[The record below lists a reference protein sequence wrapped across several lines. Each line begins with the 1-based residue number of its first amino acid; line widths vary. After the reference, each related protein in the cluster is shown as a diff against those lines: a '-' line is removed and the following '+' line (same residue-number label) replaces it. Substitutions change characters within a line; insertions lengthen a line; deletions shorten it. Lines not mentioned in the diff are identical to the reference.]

1 MNNRLPT
8 VAFTVYVA
16 ASVVVAGGAF
26 VKKVTDTPLQLL
38 SFSDYCPHPD
48 QERMTLYSSSED
60 IVATFMSTTGSDSS
74 IVLYTG
80 I

>member
-1 MNNRLPT
+1 MWPLPSS
-8 VAFTVYVA
+8 AL
-16 ASVVVAGGAF
+16 GALSLR
-26 VKKVTDTPLQLL
+26 KVTDTPLQLL
-38 SFSDYCPHPD
+38 SFSDYCLQPD